1 MNQYAWNQTCIHIN
15 LFFMIQLCDNFLH
28 IYSYVNL
35 FHYFFIHEVILTY
48 CIHISLDAHCFDCRI
63 KICILER
70 LYYYYLLYII
80 NLRKSCQITLS
91 HLLTQYLQ
99 VDLWKESSE
108 RSRPNLLEF
117 KRRANFYKSWSMPVS
132 LCRSKGKRLAE
143 VPHFPYIYMY

>member
-1 MNQYAWNQTCIHIN
+1 MNQCALNQTCIHIN

-48 CIHISLDAHCFDCRI
+48 CIHISPDAHCFDCRI
-63 KICILER
+63 KNCILER
-70 LYYYYLLYII
+70 LYYYYLLSII

-108 RSRPNLLEF
+108 RSRQNLL
-117 KRRANFYKSWSMPVS
+117 KSSKEGQMFINPD
-132 LCRSKGKRLAE
+132 LCQWVCADLREKG
-143 VPHFPYIYMY
+143 